1 MLVMRLQAQ
10 QYYMMTSGQDG
21 SYFDVASNS
30 FMDAGRGYTSASIPA
45 PPRRARRGG
54 RHGNAKN
61 LATSGAGTYSPSP
74 RHPEKWL

>member
-1 MLVMRLQAQ
+1 MYSDCKNMRSQAQ

-30 FMDAGRGYTSASIPA
+30 FVDAGRGYRSAPIPA

-54 RHGNAKN
+54 RHGSRKN
-61 LATSGAGTYSPSP
+61 LANSGVEPF
-74 RHPEKWL
+74 